1 MLDSVNEVS
10 LAAEDRGA
18 VVERPPEEMFGVFAQ
33 ERHRRGL
40 LSDGDLRLFE
50 QTLDASYRI
59 ARKPDL
65 LVVLHGD
72 PRLLHKRLELR
83 EAVGDHSFRLADMEA
98 WVCAYATWRET
109 LDPDRVIDRNVDD
122 RDLALPWEIQRLAWE
137 VIDRL
142 RS

>member
-33 ERHRRGL
+33 EGHRRGL

-72 PRLLHKRLELR
+72 PRLLHKKGPARGEGGGPPLFFFFIV
-83 EAVGDHSFRLADMEA
+83 AGGV
-98 WVCAYATWRET
+98 WC
-109 LDPDRVIDRNVDD
+109 
-122 RDLALPWEIQRLAWE
+122 
-137 VIDRL
+137 
-142 RS
+142 